1 MIARLALTILLSTSF
16 ATAAELVRQ
25 TWDVDGVT
33 REALVHVPVAAADA
47 KPAPLLFFFHGR
59 NGKVVQVSKQH
70 PLHQHWPEALLVY
83 PQGLPTPALGGKG
96 NDVKPG
102 WQGLKGI
109 QGDRDLRFFDVMLA
123 ALKKAHRIDERRIY
137 LTGSSNGGGMT
148 FLLWAERGSTF
159 AAIAPSCTSA
169 RAMVTVEG
177 EGSISKLI
185 AVPSFHIAGE
195 KDTTVPL
202 VDQVKTI
209 DLLREA
215 RKLGPGQPWGNPP
228 VPGCTLY
235 PSSSGTPLI
244 TWIYPGGHG
253 LPTNS
258 APLLVTF
265 FKEHAKP

>member
-1 MIARLALTILLSTSF
+1 MKSLLVLLSLALAAS
-16 ATAAELVRQ
+16 AAEPVRQ
-25 TWDVDGVT
+25 TWTVDGVT
-33 REALVHVPVAAADA
+33 REALVHVPAATADA
-47 KPAPLLFFFHGR
+47 KPAPLIFFFHGR
-59 NGKVVQVSKQH
+59 NGKVEQVAKQH
-70 PLHQHWPEALLVY
+70 PLHQHWPEAVIVY

-109 QGDRDLRFFDVMLA
+109 QGDRDLRFFDVMLD

-148 FLLWAERGSTF
+148 FLLWAERGSIF

-169 RAMVTVEG
+169 RAMITVNG
-177 EGSISKLI
+177 EASITNLI

-209 DLLREA
+209 ALLREA
-215 RKLGPGQPWGNPP
+215 RHLGPAQPWGDPP

-235 PSSSGTPLI
+235 PSTSGAPLI

-258 APLLVTF
+258 APLLVKF
-265 FKEHAKP
+265 LQQHAKP